1 MQLIKK
7 IFYYTNKLFYYIMIL
22 FYVSITISIV
32 YFDIVDVEGD
42 FREIICFPIIIT
54 FVVLYI
60 LTVELPA
67 AVFKVKVERYDM
79 FSKKYDR
86 KIMSILLDIIIV
98 LFIIETIVIAV
109 ITKQIMYYDVF
120 TMLALLF
127 FRVAIRM
134 STIVFNLIK
143 IKL

>member
-22 FYVSITISIV
+22 LYVSITISIV

-67 AVFKVKVERYDM
+67 AVFKVQVERYDM

-86 KIMSILLDIIIV
+86 TIMSILLDIIIV

-120 TMLALLF
+120 TVLALLF

>member
-1 MQLIKK
+1 
-7 IFYYTNKLFYYIMIL
+7 MIL

-67 AVFKVKVERYDM
+67 AVFKVQVERYDM

-98 LFIIETIVIAV
+98 LFIIETIVISA

-120 TMLALLF
+120 TVLALLF

>member
-7 IFYYTNKLFYYIMIL
+7 IFYSTNKLFYYIMIL

-67 AVFKVKVERYDM
+67 AVFKVQVERYDM

-109 ITKQIMYYDVF
+109 IAKQIMYYDVF

>member
-1 MQLIKK
+1 
-7 IFYYTNKLFYYIMIL
+7 MIL
-22 FYVSITISIV
+22 LYVSITISIV

-42 FREIICFPIIIT
+42 FREINCFPAMIT

-67 AVFKVKVERYDM
+67 AVFKVQVERYDM

-86 KIMSILLDIIIV
+86 TIMSILLDIIIV

-120 TMLALLF
+120 TVLALLF

>member
-1 MQLIKK
+1 
-7 IFYYTNKLFYYIMIL
+7 MIL

-42 FREIICFPIIIT
+42 FREIICFPAIIT

-86 KIMSILLDIIIV
+86 TIMSILS
-98 LFIIETIVIAV
+98 
-109 ITKQIMYYDVF
+109 
-120 TMLALLF
+120 LL
-127 FRVAIRM
+127 
-134 STIVFNLIK
+134 
-143 IKL
+143 

>member
-1 MQLIKK
+1 
-7 IFYYTNKLFYYIMIL
+7 MIL
-22 FYVSITISIV
+22 FYISITISIV
-32 YFDIVDVEGD
+32 YFDIVDIEGD

-79 FSKKYDR
+79 FSKKYYR
-86 KIMSILLDIIIV
+86 TIMSILLDIIIV
-98 LFIIETIVIAV
+98 LFIIETIVISA

-120 TMLALLF
+120 TVLALLF

>member
-1 MQLIKK
+1 
-7 IFYYTNKLFYYIMIL
+7 MIL

-42 FREIICFPIIIT
+42 FREIICSPAIIT

-86 KIMSILLDIIIV
+86 TIMSILLDIIIV

-120 TMLALLF
+120 TVLALLF

>member
-42 FREIICFPIIIT
+42 FREIICSPAIIT

-86 KIMSILLDIIIV
+86 TIMSILLDIIIV

-120 TMLALLF
+120 TVLALLF

>member
-22 FYVSITISIV
+22 FYISITISIV

-67 AVFKVKVERYDM
+67 AVFKVQVERYDM

>member
-1 MQLIKK
+1 
-7 IFYYTNKLFYYIMIL
+7 MIL
-22 FYVSITISIV
+22 FYVILTISIV

-42 FREIICFPIIIT
+42 FREVICFPAIIT
-54 FVVLYI
+54 FVALYI

-67 AVFKVKVERYDM
+67 AVFKVPVERYDM

-86 KIMSILLDIIIV
+86 TIMSILLDIIIV

-120 TMLALLF
+120 TVLALLF

>member
-67 AVFKVKVERYDM
+67 AVFKVQVERYDM

-86 KIMSILLDIIIV
+86 KIMPILLDIIIV

-127 FRVAIRM
+127 SRVAIRM

>member
-7 IFYYTNKLFYYIMIL
+7 IFYYTNKLFYYIIIL

-67 AVFKVKVERYDM
+67 AVFKVQVERYDM

-86 KIMSILLDIIIV
+86 KIMPILLDIIIV

>member
-1 MQLIKK
+1 
-7 IFYYTNKLFYYIMIL
+7 MIL
-22 FYVSITISIV
+22 FYISITISIV
-32 YFDIVDVEGD
+32 YFDIVDIEGD

-86 KIMSILLDIIIV
+86 TIMSILLDIIIV

-120 TMLALLF
+120 TMLALSF

>member
-1 MQLIKK
+1 
-7 IFYYTNKLFYYIMIL
+7 MIL
-22 FYVSITISIV
+22 LYVSITISIV

-67 AVFKVKVERYDM
+67 AVFKVQVERYDM

-86 KIMSILLDIIIV
+86 TIMSILLDIIIV

-109 ITKQIMYYDVF
+109 IKKQIMYYDVF
-120 TMLALLF
+120 TVLALLF
-127 FRVAIRM
+127 LRVAIRM

>member
-7 IFYYTNKLFYYIMIL
+7 IFYSTNKLFYYIMIL

-79 FSKKYDR
+79 FSKKYVR
-86 KIMSILLDIIIV
+86 TIMSILLDIIIV

-120 TMLALLF
+120 TVLALLF

>member
-1 MQLIKK
+1 
-7 IFYYTNKLFYYIMIL
+7 MIL

-42 FREIICFPIIIT
+42 FRGIICFPIIIT

-67 AVFKVKVERYDM
+67 AVFKVQVERYDM

-86 KIMSILLDIIIV
+86 KIMPILLDIIIV

>member
-22 FYVSITISIV
+22 FYISITISIV
-32 YFDIVDVEGD
+32 YFDIVDIEGD

-86 KIMSILLDIIIV
+86 TIMSILLDIIIV

>member
-42 FREIICFPIIIT
+42 FREIICSPAIIT

-60 LTVELPA
+60 LSVELPS

-86 KIMSILLDIIIV
+86 TIMSILLDIIIV

-120 TMLALLF
+120 TVLALLF

>member
-7 IFYYTNKLFYYIMIL
+7 IFYSTNKLFYYIMIL
-22 FYVSITISIV
+22 LYVSITISIV

-42 FREIICFPIIIT
+42 FQEIICFPAIIT

-67 AVFKVKVERYDM
+67 AVFKVNVERYDM

-86 KIMSILLDIIIV
+86 TIMSILLDIIIV

-120 TMLALLF
+120 TVLALLF

>member
-1 MQLIKK
+1 
-7 IFYYTNKLFYYIMIL
+7 MIL
-22 FYVSITISIV
+22 FYISITISIV
-32 YFDIVDVEGD
+32 YFDIVDIEGD

-86 KIMSILLDIIIV
+86 TIISILLDIIIV

>member
-42 FREIICFPIIIT
+42 FREIICFPAIIT

-86 KIMSILLDIIIV
+86 TIMSILLDIIIV

-109 ITKQIMYYDVF
+109 IKKQIMY
-120 TMLALLF
+120 
-127 FRVAIRM
+127 
-134 STIVFNLIK
+134 
-143 IKL
+143 

>member
-67 AVFKVKVERYDM
+67 AAFKVKVERYDM
-79 FSKKYDR
+79 FSKKYVR
-86 KIMSILLDIIIV
+86 TIMSILLDIIIV

>member
-1 MQLIKK
+1 
-7 IFYYTNKLFYYIMIL
+7 MIL
-22 FYVSITISIV
+22 FYISITISIV
-32 YFDIVDVEGD
+32 YFDIVDIEGD

-79 FSKKYDR
+79 FSKKYYR
-86 KIMSILLDIIIV
+86 TIMSILLDIIIV
-98 LFIIETIVIAV
+98 LFIIETIVISA
-109 ITKQIMYYDVF
+109 ITKQIMYNDVF
-120 TMLALLF
+120 TVLALLF

>member
-7 IFYYTNKLFYYIMIL
+7 IFYSTNKLFYYIMIL

-67 AVFKVKVERYDM
+67 AVFKVQVERYDM

>member
-1 MQLIKK
+1 
-7 IFYYTNKLFYYIMIL
+7 MIL
-22 FYVSITISIV
+22 FYISITISIV
-32 YFDIVDVEGD
+32 YFDIVDIEGD
-42 FREIICFPIIIT
+42 FREIICFPIIIIT

-86 KIMSILLDIIIV
+86 TIMSILLDIIIV

>member
-1 MQLIKK
+1 
-7 IFYYTNKLFYYIMIL
+7 MIL

-32 YFDIVDVEGD
+32 YFDIVDFEGD
-42 FREIICFPIIIT
+42 FREIICFPAIIT
-54 FVVLYI
+54 FVVYI

-79 FSKKYDR
+79 FSKKYYR
-86 KIMSILLDIIIV
+86 TIMSILLDIIIV
-98 LFIIETIVIAV
+98 LFIIETIVISA

-120 TMLALLF
+120 TVLALLF

>member
-1 MQLIKK
+1 
-7 IFYYTNKLFYYIMIL
+7 MIL
-22 FYVSITISIV
+22 LYVSITISIV

-60 LTVELPA
+60 LTVEWPA
-67 AVFKVKVERYDM
+67 AVFKVQVERYDM

-86 KIMSILLDIIIV
+86 TIMSILLDIIIV

-120 TMLALLF
+120 TVLALLF

>member
-1 MQLIKK
+1 
-7 IFYYTNKLFYYIMIL
+7 MIL
-22 FYVSITISIV
+22 LYVSITISIV

-67 AVFKVKVERYDM
+67 AVFKVQVERYDM

-86 KIMSILLDIIIV
+86 TIMSILLDIIIV
-98 LFIIETIVIAV
+98 LFIIETIVIAF

-120 TMLALLF
+120 TVLALLF

>member
-1 MQLIKK
+1 
-7 IFYYTNKLFYYIMIL
+7 MIL
-22 FYVSITISIV
+22 FYISITISIV
-32 YFDIVDVEGD
+32 YFDIVDIEGD

-86 KIMSILLDIIIV
+86 TIMSILLDIIIV

>member
-22 FYVSITISIV
+22 LYVSITISIV

-67 AVFKVKVERYDM
+67 AVFKVQVERYDM

-86 KIMSILLDIIIV
+86 TIMSILLDIIIV

-109 ITKQIMYYDVF
+109 IKKQIMYYDVF
-120 TMLALLF
+120 TVLALLF

>member
-1 MQLIKK
+1 
-7 IFYYTNKLFYYIMIL
+7 MIL
-22 FYVSITISIV
+22 FYISITISIV
-32 YFDIVDVEGD
+32 YFDIVDIEGD

-86 KIMSILLDIIIV
+86 TIMSILLDIIIV
-98 LFIIETIVIAV
+98 LFIIEIIVIVV

>member
-7 IFYYTNKLFYYIMIL
+7 IFYYTNKLFYYNMIL
-22 FYVSITISIV
+22 LYVSITISIV

-67 AVFKVKVERYDM
+67 AVFKVQVERYDM

-86 KIMSILLDIIIV
+86 TIMSILLDIIIV

-120 TMLALLF
+120 TVLALLF

>member
-1 MQLIKK
+1 
-7 IFYYTNKLFYYIMIL
+7 MIL

-86 KIMSILLDIIIV
+86 TIMSILLDIIIV

>member
-67 AVFKVKVERYDM
+67 AVFKVQVERYDM

-86 KIMSILLDIIIV
+86 KIMPILLDIIIV

>member
-42 FREIICFPIIIT
+42 FREIICSPAIIT

-86 KIMSILLDIIIV
+86 TIMSILLDIIIV

-120 TMLALLF
+120 TVLALLF

-134 STIVFNLIK
+134 
-143 IKL
+143 

>member
-1 MQLIKK
+1 
-7 IFYYTNKLFYYIMIL
+7 MIL

-79 FSKKYDR
+79 FSKKYVR
-86 KIMSILLDIIIV
+86 TIMSILLDIIIV

>member
-1 MQLIKK
+1 
-7 IFYYTNKLFYYIMIL
+7 MIL
-22 FYVSITISIV
+22 LYVLITISIV

-67 AVFKVKVERYDM
+67 AVFKVQVERYDM

-86 KIMSILLDIIIV
+86 TIMSILLDIIIV

-120 TMLALLF
+120 TVLALLF